1 MLDEL
6 ERTDP
11 ERYQQLMLAMKA
23 QVEGA
28 AMGQPDAID
37 PSLLDVLKGG
47 AAPQSLGE
55 GKEGIDTQHEKPLR
69 NNIG

>member
-11 ERYQQLMLAMKA
+11 ERYQQLMVAMKA

-28 AMGQPDAID
+28 AMGQQDAID
-37 PSLLDVLKGG
+37 PSLLDILKGG
-47 AAPQSLGE
+47 AAPQPLGGAKE
-55 GKEGIDTQHEKPLR
+55 GK
-69 NNIG
+69 